1 VITTFAML
9 VPLLVPLVLGG
20 LLIRFKPGTRLEWVM
35 AAWLA
40 VSFSLFYFLAGA
52 WFLLSVYVRHA
63 IAGLVL
69 IALVVSFLRL
79 PKGITFTN
87 ISTARDIFPL
97 ASYLLPALIFTIM
110 SASALLGYRY
120 TGPAASL
127 VFPLNNG
134 LFYIAQAGGTTIVN
148 AHHPHGSQSYA
159 VDILQLNPIGR
170 NAAGFNQ
177 TSLEQY
183 AIFGSPVYS
192 PCDGIVA
199 AAENGLDDLPPHSP
213 GDTAHPAGNHV
224 YVDCSM
230 EKVQVLLAHMKKGSL
245 VVEEGMPVRA
255 GTLIGQ
261 VGNSGNTTEPH
272 LHIHARQG
280 GTLDRVTS
288 GTGIAILF
296 GGRFPVRN
304 DLLLMLPGSPTN

>member
-1 VITTFAML
+1 VITTLAML
-9 VPLLVPLVLGG
+9 VPLLVPLILAA

-35 AAWLA
+35 AAWF
-40 VSFSLFYFLAGA
+40 SISYSLFYFLAGA

-63 IAGLVL
+63 FAGLVL

-79 PKGITFTN
+79 PKGIAFTN

-110 SASALLGYRY
+110 SASALLGYLY
-120 TGPAASL
+120 SSPAVNL
-127 VFPLNNG
+127 QFPLKDG
-134 LFYIAQAGGTTIVN
+134 RFYMAQAGATSTVN
-148 AHHPHGSQSYA
+148 GHHPHGSQSYA
-159 VDILQLNPIGR
+159 VDILQLDPIGR
-170 NAAGFNQ
+170 NAAGLNQ
-177 TSLEQY
+177 TTLEQY

-199 AAENGLDDLPPHSP
+199 ATENGLDDLPPHSP
-213 GDTAHPAGNHV
+213 GDTAHPAGNHA
-224 YVDCSM
+224 YIDCSM

-245 VVEEGMPVRA
+245 VVEQGMPVRA

-288 GTGIAILF
+288 GTAVPILF
-296 GGRFPVRN
+296 HERFSVRN
-304 DLLLMLPGSPTN
+304 DILLMLPGDTAN